1 MYINRGILLKFYSPE
16 LKKLILVHRQH
27 KAHFYSDEDFA
38 EYQGVESCQPIE
50 VFDCVRD
57 ETRLTNLITV
67 NNPVLLNEIAE
78 NHKIYESDVKYNQSY
93 LYDNNFIVANW
104 YYVYNAKKIVPI
116 ESRNDSFDL
125 SNIDLDSVVDVNNF
139 ESQLKKWANILDQ
152 EIPDLKRLAFDIE
165 VETSDKLPD
174 PLNSPNRV
182 TAISFHSD
190 DLKKVLVLNRGEDKA
205 YNDNFET
212 IYYDSEKKMLEDA
225 FKIIESY
232 PIVLTFNGDM
242 FDMPYLYN
250 RALNLGITHNP
261 FKMMKTKATLN
272 YGIHIDVYGIFSN
285 RSLKIYAFNG
295 KYVEEGLNSV
305 AKAMLGEEK
314 TKYEGDLNTI
324 PVGLLAEYCYND
336 SRLTYNLTSF
346 NNNLVMNLLMLMCR
360 IGNMSIDD
368 ISRLSISNWIK
379 SMLYFYH
386 IQNGQLIPISSDFPK
401 VETSTT
407 ALIKDKKYQGAVVLD
422 QEKGIH
428 FNVVVMDFASLYPS
442 IIKTRNISYETI
454 CCPHE
459 ECKSNKIP
467 YTNHWSCTKKIGIV
481 SLLIGSL
488 KELRVNHYKK
498 LLKSAKTEEEKEKY
512 DMITQAL
519 KVFLNASYGVI
530 GFESF
535 PLYFLPVAESITA
548 VGRDII
554 LETVKTAQDMN
565 LKILAGDTDSIFIHN
580 PSKEKIQSLIEY
592 ARTKYAIDLEVDKTY
607 RYLVLSGRKKN
618 YFGVKDNGKLDIKG
632 LSGKK
637 SNTPPYLKKL
647 FNDVLDEL
655 VKINVVEDFVEAKQ
669 TISSKIKHVYDNF
682 EEIPLEQLALN
693 VMINKEPSEYKTKPQ
708 CLIAAQQLPGK
719 PEKGQFVQ
727 YVKTWNEPHVKPLQL
742 AQPKDIDKTKYIEGF
757 ETVLEQVV
765 EPMDIDIDFLLG
777 RGKMTTM
784 EDFW

>member
-1 MYINRGILLKFYSPE
+1 MYINRGVLLKFYSPE
-16 LKKLILVHRQH
+16 LNRLILVQKEH

-50 VFDCVRD
+50 VFDTVRD
-57 ETRLTNLITV
+57 ETKLTNLITV
-67 NNPVLLNEIAE
+67 SNPVMLTEIAQ
-78 NHKIYESDVKYNQSY
+78 NHKVYESDVKYQQSY
-93 LYDNNFIVANW
+93 LYDNNFIVGKW
-104 YYVYNAKKIVPI
+104 YDIYDSKKIIPTK
-116 ESRNDSFDL
+116 SRNDSFDL
-125 SNIDLDSVVDVNNF
+125 SGIDMDSVVDTDSF
-139 ESQLKKWANILDQ
+139 EKQLKVWASILDQ
-152 EIPDLKRLAFDIE
+152 DIPHFRRLAFDIE
-165 VETSDKLPD
+165 VETSEKLPD
-174 PLNSPNRV
+174 PLNAPNRV

-190 DLKKVLVLNRGEDKA
+190 DIKKVFMLNRGEKA
-205 YNDNFET
+205 YNDKFYT
-212 IYYDSEKKMLEDA
+212 VYFDSEKKMLEEA

-232 PIVLTFNGDM
+232 PIVLTYNGDM

-295 KYVEEGLNSV
+295 RYIEEGLDSV
-305 AKAMLGEEK
+305 SKAMLGEGKLE
-314 TKYEGDLNTI
+314 YEGTLDEI
-324 PVGLLAEYCYND
+324 QAGLLAEYCYND
-336 SRLTYNLTSF
+336 SRLTYMLTSF
-346 NNNLVMNLLMLMCR
+346 NNNLVMNLLVLMCR
-360 IGNMSIDD
+360 IANMSIDD

-386 IQNGQLIPISSDFPK
+386 IQNGQLIPISSDFPR

-407 ALIKDKKYQGAVVLD
+407 ALIKDKKYHGAVVLE

-428 FNVVVMDFASLYPS
+428 FNVTVMDFASLYPS

-454 CCPHE
+454 CCSHE
-459 ECKSNKIP
+459 ECKSNTIP
-467 YTNHWSCTKKIGIV
+467 YTMHWSCTKKIGIV

-498 LLKSAKTEEEKEKY
+498 LYKNAKSEEEKEKF

-554 LETVKTAQDMN
+554 LDSVKMAQSMG
-565 LKILAGDTDSIFIHN
+565 LKILAGDTDSFFIHN
-580 PSKEKIQSLIEY
+580 PSKENIQSLIEY
-592 ARTKYAIDLEVDKTY
+592 ARKKYAIDLEVDKTY

-647 FNDVLDEL
+647 FNEVLDEL
-655 VKINVVEDFVEAKQ
+655 VKINVVEDFVQVKEI
-669 TISSKIKHVYDNF
+669 ISSKIKHVYDNF
-682 EEIPLEQLALN
+682 EEIPLNQLALN
-693 VMINKEPSEYKTKPQ
+693 VMINKEPNEYKTKPQ
-708 CLIAAQQLPGK
+708 CLIAAEQLPGK

-727 YVKTWNEPHVKPLQL
+727 YVKIWKEPHVKPLQL
-742 AQPKDIDKTKYIEGF
+742 TTPKDIDKTKYIEGF

-765 EPMDIDIDFLLG
+765 EPMEIDIDFLLG
-777 RGKMTTM
+777 RGKKTTM
-784 EDFW
+784 DDFW